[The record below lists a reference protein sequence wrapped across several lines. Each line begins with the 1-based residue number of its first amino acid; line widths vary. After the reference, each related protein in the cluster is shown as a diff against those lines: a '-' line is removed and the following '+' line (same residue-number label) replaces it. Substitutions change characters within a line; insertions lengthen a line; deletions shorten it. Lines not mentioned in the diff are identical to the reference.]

1 MDEPT
6 RNGSERPGWDDPDR
20 RTTSIH
26 AERLRLGAA
35 PGSMRGKDRS
45 RATRPWDADP
55 PRDTGL
61 AGWPA
66 VAGFEILEELGRGG
80 MGVVYKARQNN
91 LSRLVALKMV
101 LAGAHAGPDA
111 LARFHNEAQAVA
123 SLQHPDIVQIHDVGQ
138 VGGLPYISLEFIDGG
153 SLDRRIESRPQEPMQ
168 AARTIRIVARA
179 IHAAHLRGIIHRD
192 LKPANILLTADGRP
206 KITDFGLA
214 RRLGDDSDQTR
225 TGTIV
230 GTPDYM
236 APEQALGQA
245 HDAGPLADQHALG
258 AILYELL
265 TGRPPFRGATAHDT
279 IEQVRTQEPV
289 PPKRL
294 QPKVPRDLETIC
306 LKCLQKEPHRRY
318 PSADA
323 LADDLDRFLD
333 GRTIRARPVSA
344 VARLGHW
351 CRRNPRVAVLAAAVL
366 VLVVTVATTSTVFA
380 ARLAR
385 ARDAAIAA
393 FRDECRKSF
402 ELLSDK
408 QRAELAVEEAAREDR
423 MPAALADP
431 TLAGTLRRIGD
442 LDRTLGRPSQAR
454 RLYERAEAFWIRT
467 EAIRHG
473 SEKDFAGH
481 RLGAGTHP
489 HLPRGDRNSSGP
501 GRDPPTESAR
511 GASVRPAARQQ
522 PGLGRL
528 HHRGPAVHPGR
539 APEMDRT
546 AVRAGHDLRL
556 P

>member
-55 PRDTGL
+55 PRVTGL

-111 LARFHNEAQAVA
+111 LARFHKEAQAVA

-153 SLDRRIESRPQEPMQ
+153 SLDRRIEGRPQEPMQ
-168 AARTIRIVARA
+168 AARTIRILARA

-344 VARLGHW
+344 VALLGHW

-366 VLVVTVATTSTVFA
+366 VLVVTVATTTTVFA

-393 FRDECRKSF
+393 FRGECRKSF
-402 ELLSDK
+402 ELLSVK
-408 QRAELAVEEAAREDR
+408 QRAELAAEQATRGSRLAHEQTARALDPVRRPRRRQPQARPGDNRQRDRPGEPYATNLPPGSFSAGGRAIAVHVLGGLLPSTGLPTSQFRFNYWPED
-423 MPAALADP
+423 PDP
-431 TLAGTLRRIGD
+431 TLNEPIASFAPEFNDAQVGMIGD
-442 LDRTLGRPSQAR
+442 VREVMKDVRREVPSF
-454 RLYERAEAFWIRT
+454 L
-467 EAIRHG
+467 
-473 SEKDFAGH
+473 
-481 RLGAGTHP
+481 
-489 HLPRGDRNSSGP
+489 RGD
-501 GRDPPTESAR
+501 
-511 GASVRPAARQQ
+511 
-522 PGLGRL
+522 
-528 HHRGPAVHPGR
+528 
-539 APEMDRT
+539 
-546 AVRAGHDLRL
+546 
-556 P
+556 